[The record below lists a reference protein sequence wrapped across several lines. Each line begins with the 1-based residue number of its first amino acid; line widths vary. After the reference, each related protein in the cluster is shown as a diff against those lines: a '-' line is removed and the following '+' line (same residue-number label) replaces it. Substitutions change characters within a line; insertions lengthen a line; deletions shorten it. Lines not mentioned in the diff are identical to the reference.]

1 MDPTGVDPDSGVV
14 FPLVDGT
21 RSTTATGRAVLADA
35 VRGQDPGLAAE
46 IEREKD
52 WRTGYLSS
60 YRRVT
65 TREAVSAAAA
75 RQVAEAGLASVAE
88 RFRFHRHGQ
97 DEPLAEALRRGLADA
112 GSDAPALH
120 PVTLTGTGVQPAGAL
135 TVPYRGARLAGPQL
149 DRALDGWVASGVAE
163 PSLAEAVRAVRDH
176 PDWLDLRDVTV
187 VALGAAAEMGPV
199 ASLLAWG
206 AHVVAVDLPDVRR
219 WTRLVDQARS
229 GPGRL
234 TVPVGRWLPP
244 SAGDDEVAAEAGA
257 DLVRQTPE
265 LLGWLAGLDGPLT
278 VGQYVYADGAM
289 HVRTSVAV
297 DALTAALLERRS
309 DVSLAFL
316 ATPTD
321 AFVVPEEVVAGSRER
336 YARRGGLR
344 ALARP
349 ASLGRL
355 FEPNYPDTIA
365 GPGGR
370 ELGLADSL
378 VAQQGPNYALAKRI
392 QRWRATSAR
401 MAGRRVSLN
410 VAPATRTRSVMR
422 NRILAAA
429 YAGAHRFGVEVFEPV
444 TSNTL
449 MAALLVHD
457 LRNPAAPAD
466 PAVTLSHPA
475 ELTWQGAMH
484 GGLWRQPFAPRSVLG
499 LAVMLGAVRR
509 DG

>member
-1 MDPTGVDPDSGVV
+1 MEPTSLDPDSGVV
-14 FPLVDGT
+14 FPLEGET
-21 RSTTATGRAVLADA
+21 RSTTATGRAVLVDA
-35 VRGQDPGLAAE
+35 VRAQDPGLAAE
-46 IEREKD
+46 IERERD
-52 WRTGYLSS
+52 WRSGYLAS

-65 TREAVSAAAA
+65 TLEAASATAACE
-75 RQVAEAGLASVAE
+75 VAAAGLASVAG
-88 RFRFHRHGQ
+88 RFRFRRHGQ
-97 DEPLAEALRRGLADA
+97 DQPLAEALGRGLADS
-112 GSDAPALH
+112 GDPALH
-120 PVTLTGTGVQPAGAL
+120 PVTLTGTGVAPSGAL
-135 TVPYRGARLAGPQL
+135 SVPYRGARLAGSQL
-149 DRALDGWVASGVAE
+149 DRALDGWVASGAAE

-176 PDWLDLRDVTV
+176 PQWLDLRDVTV

-199 ASLLAWG
+199 PSLLAWG

-219 WTRLVDQARS
+219 WTRLVDLARS
-229 GPGRL
+229 SPGRL
-234 TVPVGRWLPP
+234 TVPLGRWLPE
-244 SAGDDEVAAEAGA
+244 SAGDDEIAAEAGA

-278 VGQYVYADGAM
+278 LGQYVYADGAM

-297 DALTAALLERRS
+297 DALTSALLAARS

-336 YARRGGLR
+336 YEQRSGLR
-344 ALARP
+344 RLARP
-349 ASLGRL
+349 ATLGRL

-392 QRWRATSAR
+392 QRWRATQER

-444 TSNTL
+444 TSNTV

-457 LRNPAAPAD
+457 LRSPASLAD
-466 PAVTLSHPA
+466 PANRLAHPA
-475 ELTWQGAMH
+475 ELTWQAAMH
-484 GGLWRQPFAPRSVLG
+484 GGLWRQPYAPRSVLG